1 MNIIFQEF
9 VLFILNTLI
18 SCTGC
23 VLTLKIKNRLLFLS
37 VVSLSISTLN
47 ILLRFIFNFP
57 SYFYSPII
65 IVFFFLLLLA
75 FSQSSKKMTTL
86 FFVINF
92 LIMAFSEY
100 LSASLVLLLLNSDA
114 LYTYELVTENS
125 LIFRTTYYVIY
136 VVGISNFI
144 IVWRRFYS
152 LEPAQDTFIFY
163 GLLPMLLSQL
173 GFLSI
178 MVELLEGIRRPVIW
192 YIQIFGAG
200 ILFAAAQVAMV
211 VLIRFQQKSLQEQNR
226 QTTLLRAVET
236 QFDQFQQMM
245 LQEKS
250 RAKFRHDLNNQL
262 QTISLLY
269 KNGNPEEALNHLQE
283 LLHMTELQ
291 NSHSYCINPT
301 INAVLSLKME
311 ICKAENIR
319 LDSDIS
325 LPLTFSLNEMVV
337 CSVFANILDNAI
349 QSCKIS
355 QKTDPKICLNVG
367 YQAGFLL
374 IRCENTASKTT
385 LSNSGRN
392 HWGLEIL
399 SDIAKQY
406 NGYLQTSKE
415 NDKFVLALALQTN

>member
-1 MNIIFQEF
+1 MNIVLQEF

-136 VVGISNFI
+136 VVGISTFI
-144 IVWRRFYS
+144 IVWRRFYR

-178 MVELLEGIRRPVIW
+178 MVVLLEGIRRPVIW

-200 ILFAAAQVAMV
+200 ILFAAAQIAMV
-211 VLIRFQQKSLQEQNR
+211 VLIRFQQKSLREQNR
-226 QTTLLRAVET
+226 QASLLRAVET

-269 KNGNPEEALNHLQE
+269 KNGNHEEAVNHLQE

-291 NSHSYCINPT
+291 NGHSYCINPT
-301 INAVLSLKME
+301 INAVLCLKME

-325 LPLTFSLNEMVV
+325 LPPAFSLNEMVV

-349 QSCKIS
+349 QACKIS
-355 QKTDPKICLNVG
+355 QEVDPKIRLNVG

-374 IRCENTASKTT
+374 IRCENTVSETAPS
-385 LSNSGRN
+385 SSGRN

-406 NGYLQTSKE
+406 NGNLQTYKE
-415 NDKFVLALALQTN
+415 NGKFVLTLALQTN